1 MSSPTSCAGSASI
14 RPRGSPWAG
23 FCPSVSVA
31 GNTPFPDLEH
41 RPLLV
46 ISPFL
51 DGEFLRSI
59 ASPRPQAVLVSRRE
73 ALLTAPGDA
82 VRAFDEVYA
91 FRPGLE
97 PEPEDSDV
105 ALPPLAGLHA
115 KVYVIDDGWD
125 AHVIV
130 GSANSTGAALAN
142 PPRNVEFMVELVGRK
157 SRFGIDA
164 LLAQGAD
171 GAAGTFRSL
180 IEPFDPAE
188 AGTVR
193 EDEDALHLDRLLDAA
208 AETLAR
214 VKLRASV
221 ALSGRRPVH
230 PEAGTQRASQSAVAD
245 QDRDLL
251 AGNAPG

>member
-1 MSSPTSCAGSASI
+1 M
-14 RPRGSPWAG
+14 
-23 FCPSVSVA
+23 
-31 GNTPFPDLEH
+31 
-41 RPLLV
+41 
-46 ISPFL
+46 
-51 DGEFLRSI
+51 
-59 ASPRPQAVLVSRRE
+59 
-73 ALLTAPGDA
+73 TAPANA
-82 VRAFDEVYA
+82 VGAFDEVYA

-105 ALPPLAGLHA
+105 SLPPLAGLHA

-164 LLAQGAD
+164 LLSQD
-171 GAAGTFRSL
+171 TEGAAGTFRSL

-188 AGTVR
+188 AGTVK

-214 VKLRASV
+214 ADLRASV
-221 ALSGRRPVH
+221 ALSDGGRYIMRLELSEPLNLSSPIKAVTCWPATLPDDYQHPLKGRCGVH
-230 PEAGTQRASQSAVAD
+230 RLVAD
-245 QDRDLL
+245 
-251 AGNAPG
+251 